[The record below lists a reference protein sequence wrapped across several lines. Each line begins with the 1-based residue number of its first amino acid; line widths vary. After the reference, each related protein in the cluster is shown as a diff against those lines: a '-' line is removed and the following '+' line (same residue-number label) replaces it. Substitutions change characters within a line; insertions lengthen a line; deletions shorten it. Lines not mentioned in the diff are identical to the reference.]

1 VQARVPQDFLTLTDE
16 LAAAR
21 DVRVGEIRALWD
33 AREAIPDEITR
44 EIGIELSRQ
53 EAREAKLEHLSR
65 LADLV
70 TLGAAPQGASPRVLQ
85 AFERARAQLNFSA
98 LEALE
103 RELDRDREEED
114 LAVVLA
120 ILE

>member
-21 DVRVGEIRALWD
+21 DVRMGEIRALWD
-33 AREAIPDEITR
+33 ARGEIPDEITR

>member
-1 VQARVPQDFLTLTDE
+1 MQAHAPEDFLTLTDE

-21 DVRVGEIRALWD
+21 DVRSGEIRALWD
-33 AREAIPDEITR
+33 ARAQIPDDLTR

-53 EAREAKLEHLSR
+53 EAREAKLEQLSR

-70 TLGAAPQGASPRVLQ
+70 AMGAAPRGASDRVLQ
-85 AFERARAQLNFSA
+85 AFQRARTQMNFSA

-103 RELDRDREEED
+103 RELDRDREEEE
-114 LAVVLA
+114 LAVLLA
-120 ILE
+120 MVQ